1 MSRKLQSLSRGCDN
15 GRSAAV
21 KYGFGQSSPAVVL
34 LMGRWE
40 ASHVVIAR
48 AGDQVSSL
56 DTLLVVV
63 GVGFARAI
71 LLKNYC
77 ETPQT
82 PAFRGY
88 SLW

>member
-1 MSRKLQSLSRGCDN
+1 
-15 GRSAAV
+15 
-21 KYGFGQSSPAVVL
+21 
-34 LMGRWE
+34 MGRWE